1 MPRQDKAGFV
11 SVCLLLFSVYIAIFF
26 SLFPE
31 LISSSRGRSH
41 MCCLCLSML
50 GQVEVPGMF
59 DSNRVVLSFKKRK
72 IKQID
77 NIAR

>member
-11 SVCLLLFSVYIAIFF
+11 SVCLLLFSVIAIFF

-31 LISSSRGRSH
+31 IISSSSGRSH

-59 DSNRVVLSFKKRK
+59 DSNRLVLSFKKRK
-72 IKQID
+72 TKQND